1 MGELKDVLE
10 MLKQMD
16 RKVSAMDLLDEAI
29 KEDKFKSLRR
39 ISPEQLRYFLDE
51 HNKKYAN

>member
-1 MGELKDVLE
+1 MGELKDALE

-29 KEDKFKSLRR
+29 KKDKFKSLQR
-39 ISPEQLRYFLDE
+39 ISSEQLRYFLDK
-51 HNKKYAN
+51 HNKKYAD